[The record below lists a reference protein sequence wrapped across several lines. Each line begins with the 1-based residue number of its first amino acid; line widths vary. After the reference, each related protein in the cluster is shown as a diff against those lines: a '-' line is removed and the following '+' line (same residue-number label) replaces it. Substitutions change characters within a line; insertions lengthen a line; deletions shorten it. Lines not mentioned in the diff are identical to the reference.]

1 MHRGPLT
8 VTWAGS
14 RLEAPAAS
22 FIPSTHSRIPRLV
35 HGPSPRHLSY
45 LFHPLLLPLLPLM
58 KAVPWSGPPPLHSG
72 DSVTAVPLGRISSS
86 LLVEVSSCISLLPE
100 DAVCPFLQL
109 LTTSFLT
116 LLSVWYSL
124 PSTFSIYLPTC
135 LDCELVG
142 AGSERGLI
150 TSLSGSLLLFPFLK
164 DHLIILAPLPAKSCA
179 GDRFRGEPGV
189 SALPSRSSHPLVY
202 GWWGV
207 VVVGNYYRRR

>member
-1 MHRGPLT
+1 MKPLQPLSSPAHTAHPPPGP
-8 VTWAGS
+8 WAF
-14 RLEAPAAS
+14 PA
-22 FIPSTHSRIPRLV
+22 T
-35 HGPSPRHLSY
+35 
-45 LFHPLLLPLLPLM
+45 PLLLPLLPLT
-58 KAVPWSGPPPLHSG
+58 KAVLWSGPPPLHSG
-72 DSVTAVPLGRISSS
+72 DSVTAVPLGGISSS
-86 LLVEVSSCISLLPE
+86 LPVEVSSCISLLPQ

-109 LTTSFLT
+109 LTKSFLT

-150 TSLSGSLLLFPFLK
+150 TSLSGSLLLSPFLK
-164 DHLIILAPLPAKSCA
+164 DHLIISAPLPAKIRA

-207 VVVGNYYRRR
+207 VVVGNYYRKRGDIIRSLQAPC